1 MGNSGSAFRL
11 RTDSNTGL
19 FLLSQSYSWAL
30 GNAPNLEVIL
40 KLEAQPSINVNG
52 TKHSSLGSTVTVIL
66 CDASEPGADQNEQCR
81 FSKSGGKTPKPRG
94 WFYTF
99 AYVCDL

>member
-1 MGNSGSAFRL
+1 MASSGSAFRL

-30 GNAPNLEVIL
+30 GNAPNLEMIL
-40 KLEAQPSINVNG
+40 KPEAQPSMNVNG
-52 TKHSSLGSTVTVIL
+52 TKHSSLGSSVTVIL
-66 CDASEPGADQNEQCR
+66 SNASAPSADQNEQCR
-81 FSKSGGKTPKPRG
+81 FSKSGGMTPKSRG